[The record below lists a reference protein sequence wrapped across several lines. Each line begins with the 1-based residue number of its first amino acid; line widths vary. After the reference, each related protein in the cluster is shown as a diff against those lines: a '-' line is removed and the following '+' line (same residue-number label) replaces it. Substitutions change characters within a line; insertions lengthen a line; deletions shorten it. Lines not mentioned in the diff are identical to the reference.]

1 MRRVCGPRRG
11 RAARRRLNSDRLPV
25 PSLLLSLR
33 VDRAAH
39 RLLTRAAME
48 GGEPAAYAYD
58 AAGACL
64 AQLAACMHAC
74 MLCFSAACEPVCV
87 ARTRHAARSTTHA
100 PLRAR
105 GLRAEAPS
113 CAAAAGQPPAD
124 PADAGA
130 AEDAGAGAD
139 ADAAVAPLPKEVTQ
153 PVWLLAFN
161 RFAADRRRELRAENE
176 NRSGT
181 EAERL
186 IGIQWRSMPAVR
198 ARTATPPSASAC
210 HGLCRMQTH
219 AARASLL
226 MSSRADAALPA
237 PG

>member
-1 MRRVCGPRRG
+1 LRRVCGPRRG

-198 ARTATPPSASAC
+198 ARTATPPSASRDPA
-210 HGLCRMQTH
+210 LPNALR

-226 MSSRADAALPA
+226 TSSRAATLTA